1 MDSVNEEQFLTAAQA
16 EAQAAAKRPSD
27 SYVSAVDLEKKLAAS
42 KSTSTLLAERVKR
55 ANDEIQRLQ
64 SELSQPKSASN
75 RVWELEEEVAR
86 VKSTNFLE
94 TDQISRLTTALE
106 ESASALD
113 MAELLNT
120 EKYDPVVIR
129 SELTDYEH
137 AKLLGALEASAVAQS
152 EAQEALKRSMAE
164 NVDIHLSRNAA
175 LERELT
181 ALRAEKDAAL
191 ARETICQ
198 AELDHLRQRRSASAA
213 GAYTDLLA
221 ANESLQQQVAELEDA
236 LRKARNKGDQ
246 ESGLV
251 EPLLREI
258 DGLKLK
264 CEEFQ
269 SRHVSCLERH
279 LDDATSY
286 SCCQSNIV
294 QEVSINRSN
303 IRRKGTP
310 VRRVFHRR
318 FFVPPQQVATSR
330 MRPNVQVVIENTPA
344 ATALGIAGM
353 QGWLRFDRRSAQF
366 LSTNETILVD
376 WQPSEIFNPRRIE
389 ATKVAFNTSGGIVRL
404 SVQYPKL
411 AMKVEAELAVL
422 I

>member
-1 MDSVNEEQFLTAAQA
+1 M
-16 EAQAAAKRPSD
+16 
-27 SYVSAVDLEKKLAAS
+27 AAS